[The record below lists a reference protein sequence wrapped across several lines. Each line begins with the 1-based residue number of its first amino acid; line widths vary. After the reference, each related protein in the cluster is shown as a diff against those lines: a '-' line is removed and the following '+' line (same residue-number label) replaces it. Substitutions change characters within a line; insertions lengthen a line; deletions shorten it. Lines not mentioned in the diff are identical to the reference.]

1 MSEEVTEIKVGG
13 SYDINAYW
21 KKSLTEIEMFRHE
34 SGKALNTE
42 VLWRNGTFRIT
53 IANEEERDYLQ
64 SSLGEDGEIWD
75 YEDYENIEMIETFD
89 GCAEDFVFYGSGDN
103 EWSDEDKEK
112 LEEDYEEQLES
123 DDWMSRYDYLEEK
136 GYMSQGCNW
145 QIHGGVSAVEADG
158 EANSY

>member
-1 MSEEVTEIKVGG
+1 
-13 SYDINAYW
+13 
-21 KKSLTEIEMFRHE
+21 MFRHE

-53 IANEEERDYLQ
+53 VANEEERDYLQ

-89 GCAEDFVFYGSGDN
+89 GCAEDFVF
-103 EWSDEDKEK
+103 EWMKMAITNGHDMTDEDKEK
-112 LEEDYEEQLES
+112 LEEDYEEQL
-123 DDWMSRYDYLEEK
+123 WMSRYDYLEEK

-145 QIHGGVSAVEADG
+145 QILAVQPLKQTEKLIATKPNGPSSSAG
-158 EANSY
+158 

>member
-1 MSEEVTEIKVGG
+1 MKCLN
-13 SYDINAYW
+13 D
-21 KKSLTEIEMFRHE
+21 E

-89 GCAEDFVFYGSGDN
+89 GCAEDFVFYGS
-103 EWSDEDKEK
+103 
-112 LEEDYEEQLES
+112 
-123 DDWMSRYDYLEEK
+123 
-136 GYMSQGCNW
+136 
-145 QIHGGVSAVEADG
+145 
-158 EANSY
+158 